1 MKKISS
7 WYNKIHKII
16 QIRTEGMYDTFG
28 MFRKD
33 KTHKRLEHK
42 RARRYS
48 QQEKFYEG
56 FEEFVEKNK
65 REMNER

>member
-1 MKKISS
+1 MKKVSS

-16 QIRTEGMYDTFG
+16 QLRTEGMYDTFG

-33 KTHKRLEHK
+33 KKYKRLEHK

-48 QQEKFYEG
+48 QQERFYEG
-56 FEEFVEKNK
+56 FEEFVQKN
-65 REMNER
+65 REIDIN